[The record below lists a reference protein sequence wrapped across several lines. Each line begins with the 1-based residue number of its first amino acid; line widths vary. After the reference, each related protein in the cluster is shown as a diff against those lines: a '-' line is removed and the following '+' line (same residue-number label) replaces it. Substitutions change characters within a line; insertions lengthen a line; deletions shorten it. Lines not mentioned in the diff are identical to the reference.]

1 MCGGGGGGH
10 VCITYHYGRVSAGAD
25 GSGGEGVER
34 RTCVELFRA
43 EVVRAVAQTAADGAA
58 LIPTEEDKDTQ
69 KWFRFFLF
77 QFWCFLLFLKGN
89 RVYFKITNKSF

>member
-1 MCGGGGGGH
+1 MC
-10 VCITYHYGRVSAGAD
+10 IAYHYGRVSAGAD
-25 GSGGEGVER
+25 GCGGEGVER

-58 LIPTEEDKDTQ
+58 LVPTEEDKGKQ

-77 QFWCFLLFLKGN
+77 QFWCFRFLFFFKKGN